1 MRLFMSIELPEP
13 VAAALDAWPER
24 IGRQMGPDDAA
35 RFAST
40 NLFATS
46 PVPDPIV
53 LQIVQRHQ
61 K

>member
-24 IGRQMGPDDAA
+24 IGRQMGPDEAA

-40 NLFATS
+40 DRCVTS
-46 PVPDPIV
+46 HVPDPIV
-53 LQIVQRHQ
+53 W
-61 K
+61 